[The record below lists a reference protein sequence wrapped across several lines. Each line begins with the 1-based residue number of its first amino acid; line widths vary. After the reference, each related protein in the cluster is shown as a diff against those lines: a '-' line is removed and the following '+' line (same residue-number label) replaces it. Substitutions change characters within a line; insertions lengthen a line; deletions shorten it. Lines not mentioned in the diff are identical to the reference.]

1 MFLAN
6 LLITIVLIRGVGVG
20 LLAFGCL
27 SFGARG
33 RTLVSYSEL
42 SNPINLPMDRP
53 PAPAPKPQR
62 GRPRDPERVRRILE
76 AAQRHFN
83 EHGLERASVDAIAA
97 DASVS
102 KMTVYS
108 NFGSKEGLFQAVVR
122 DRTAPVVTGVQ
133 GAGALDPDQPEKAL
147 LVVGTR
153 FLALARGDALG
164 AMRAVYGVAGA
175 QPEVCRAFYQEGPE
189 RANGEL
195 AAYLRRA
202 HSAGTLTVRNP
213 LQAADLFLSMFL
225 GSGHIRGLLKL
236 EMPDSREDKALL
248 REAVRVFMAAYGA

>member
-1 MFLAN
+1 MAHPS
-6 LLITIVLIRGVGVG
+6 V
-20 LLAFGCL
+20 
-27 SFGARG
+27 
-33 RTLVSYSEL
+33 
-42 SNPINLPMDRP
+42 
-53 PAPAPKPQR
+53 PAPKPQR
-62 GRPRDPERVRRILE
+62 GRPRDPERGRRILE

-97 DASVS
+97 DAGVS

-122 DRTAPVVTGVQ
+122 DRTAAVVAEAP
-133 GAGALDPDQPEKAL
+133 GAGALDPNQPEEAL
-147 LVVGTR
+147 LAVGTR

-164 AMRAVYGVAGA
+164 AMRAVYGVAGV
-175 QPEVCRAFYQEGPE
+175 QPEACHAFYKEGPE
-189 RANGEL
+189 RVNGEL

-202 HSAGTLTVRNP
+202 HSAGTLKVRNP